1 MTRKSKLFKTI
12 FCMAYVFHR
21 LAACFSFLSHPFK
34 LYRGLTRN
42 MEPGN
47 LLGHPASSI
56 PELRDKIMEQ
66 RLELSRKDQRILD
79 LESQEEDLQRILQE
93 ATRRVADAEQL
104 SRDKLA
110 QVESVIARLL

>member
-1 MTRKSKLFKTI
+1 
-12 FCMAYVFHR
+12 MAYVFHR

-47 LLGHPASSI
+47 LPGHPASSI

-66 RLELSRKDQRILD
+66 RLELSRKDLAYSGLGVARGRFAKDSPGGDQA
-79 LESQEEDLQRILQE
+79 SC
-93 ATRRVADAEQL
+93 RRGTAEQ
-104 SRDKLA
+104 R
-110 QVESVIARLL
+110 QVGSSGKCHCQIVVG